1 MPYIDFITVSWQ
13 LFHPLMGP
21 FSIVNSDDQLA
32 LTVEDR
38 TCANGMSLNSAID
51 DHMSLRQKFYL
62 GQHGSIFSAQCPGL
76 VIAVDDSTD
85 TSAVQLEIYNINE
98 KKLKW
103 KFSDGMIESVLNPG
117 MVLANNLDSSMT
129 LLDNSTAT
137 SDTSLNWKR
146 LNTRLLADTDQSEW
160 KQEWT
165 VSFVFT
171 GYESTSLQEFVQDD
185 TNPSTC
191 YNVSSAFSAAF
202 DAFAN
207 NIAIEDAA
215 DEDQCRKVREE
226 LGFDK
231 DHPFD
236 TEVRDNFLQH
246 QCDPFFSGI
255 DYVSGEDMEAL
266 TVSVFIVS

>member
-1 MPYIDFITVSWQ
+1 MEARMDCII
-13 LFHPLMGP
+13 
-21 FSIVNSDDQLA
+21 
-32 LTVEDR
+32 
-38 TCANGMSLNSAID
+38 
-51 DHMSLRQKFYL
+51 
-62 GQHGSIFSAQCPGL
+62 
-76 VIAVDDSTD
+76 
-85 TSAVQLEIYNINE
+85 
-98 KKLKW
+98 
-103 KFSDGMIESVLNPG
+103 
-117 MVLANNLDSSMT
+117 
-129 LLDNSTAT
+129 
-137 SDTSLNWKR
+137 
-146 LNTRLLADTDQSEW
+146 
-160 KQEWT
+160 
-165 VSFVFT
+165 VFT
-171 GYESTSLQEFVQDD
+171 GYKSTSRQEFVQDD

-255 DYVSGEDMEAL
+255 DHVSGEDMEAL
-266 TVSVFIVS
+266 TVSVFIVSWFILRNNW